1 MRNLIGIADSWRRIY
16 GLMNERSRLHITKEQ
31 HHASQEINFV
41 IELLGRI
48 SISGILPNTKV
59 FFSFEIN
66 YKYKEVEVFTHEI

>member
-1 MRNLIGIADSWRRIY
+1 M
-16 GLMNERSRLHITKEQ
+16 TKEQ